1 MGGIRKERLDVWLVE
16 RGLATSRDAARR
28 IILAGKVRVNDQPAS
43 KPGKVFD
50 ETVRI
55 QSLEAAEPYVGR
67 GGRKLEAALSIFAI
81 NPAGKVALDVGASTG
96 GFTDCLLQ
104 KGAERVYAVDVGRN
118 QLHWKLRQD
127 RRVVVLER
135 VNARYLDA
143 SVVPE
148 PVDLVVMDV
157 SFISATKL
165 IRPAAGR
172 LRSGG
177 EMVILVKPQFEVGPG
192 EVGKGGIVRDPAL
205 HDQAIALVAR
215 AMEGA
220 GTRVLGVIASPIEG
234 ADGNREFLMA
244 GVRLPADCET

>member
-1 MGGIRKERLDVWLVE
+1 MTGVQ
-16 RGLATSRDAARR
+16 TC
-28 IILAGKVRVNDQPAS
+28 
-43 KPGKVFD
+43 
-50 ETVRI
+50 
-55 QSLEAAEPYVGR
+55 
-67 GGRKLEAALSIFAI
+67 ALPI
-81 NPAGKVALDVGASTG
+81 
-96 GFTDCLLQ
+96 
-104 KGAERVYAVDVGRN
+104 YAVDVGRN